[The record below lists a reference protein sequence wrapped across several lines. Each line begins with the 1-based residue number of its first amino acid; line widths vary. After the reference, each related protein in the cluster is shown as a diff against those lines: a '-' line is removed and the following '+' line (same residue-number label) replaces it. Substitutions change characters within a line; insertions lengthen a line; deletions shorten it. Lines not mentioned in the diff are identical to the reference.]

1 MAKSFD
7 QELFERLRAGG
18 LRKRVANV
26 LSEAEAAGRGAG
38 GRAEQTVRTTIADLR
53 RLADE
58 LEDRF
63 RGATGGTT
71 KRSAA
76 AQKAAATR
84 KRQAT
89 KRSTAAK
96 KAAATRAKSGTSA
109 RSGSASGSRTT
120 SRSSNGRK
128 ATTRSRSGTT
138 RSRSTSRSGG

>member
-7 QELFERLRAGG
+7 QELFDRLRAGG
-18 LRKRVANV
+18 LRKRVASV
-26 LSEAEAAGRGAG
+26 LSEAEAAGRGAR
-38 GRAEQTVRTTIADLR
+38 GRAEQQIRTTIADLR

-71 KRSAA
+71 RRSAA

-96 KAAATRAKSGTSA
+96 KAAATRAKSSGTRATS
-109 RSGSASGSRTT
+109 
-120 SRSSNGRK
+120 SRSSSG
-128 ATTRSRSGTT
+128 RSG
-138 RSRSTSRSGG
+138 TSRSG

>member
-63 RGATGGTT
+63 RGATRTASGGTT

-84 KRQAT
+84 KRKAT
-89 KRSTAAK
+89 QRSTAAK
-96 KAAATRAKSGTSA
+96 KAAATRAKS
-109 RSGSASGSRTT
+109 SGSRST
-120 SRSSNGRK
+120 SRSSSNGRS
-128 ATTRSRSGTT
+128 TSPRSRSGTT
-138 RSRSTSRSGG
+138 RSRSTARSGSRS

>member
-38 GRAEQTVRTTIADLR
+38 GRAEQQVRTTIADLR

-71 KRSAA
+71 RRSAA

-96 KAAATRAKSGTSA
+96 KAAATRAKSSGTRATSS
-109 RSGSASGSRTT
+109 RS
-120 SRSSNGRK
+120 SSNGRK
-128 ATTRSRSGTT
+128 TTSRSRSGTT
-138 RSRSTSRSGG
+138 RSRSTARSGSRS

>member
-7 QELFERLRAGG
+7 QELFDRLRAGG
-18 LRKRVANV
+18 LRKRVASV
-26 LSEAEAAGRGAG
+26 LSEANTAGRAAS
-38 GRAEQTVRTTIADLR
+38 GRAEQQVRTTIADLR

-96 KAAATRAKSGTSA
+96 KAAATRAKSGTTA
-109 RSGSASGSRTT
+109 RSGSGSGSRTT

-128 ATTRSRSGTT
+128 ATTRSRSGT
-138 RSRSTSRSGG
+138 

>member
-38 GRAEQTVRTTIADLR
+38 GRAEQQVRTTIADLR

-84 KRQAT
+84 KRKAT
-89 KRSTAAK
+89 QRSTAAK
-96 KAAATRAKSGTSA
+96 KAAATRAKS
-109 RSGSASGSRTT
+109 SGSRST
-120 SRSSNGRK
+120 SRSSSNGRS
-128 ATTRSRSGTT
+128 TSPRSRSGTT
-138 RSRSTSRSGG
+138 RSRSTARSGSRS

>member
-84 KRQAT
+84 KRKAT
-89 KRSTAAK
+89 QRSTAAK
-96 KAAATRAKSGTSA
+96 KAAATRAKS
-109 RSGSASGSRTT
+109 SGSRST
-120 SRSSNGRK
+120 SRSSSNGRS
-128 ATTRSRSGTT
+128 TSPRSRSGTT
-138 RSRSTSRSGG
+138 RSRSTARSGSRS